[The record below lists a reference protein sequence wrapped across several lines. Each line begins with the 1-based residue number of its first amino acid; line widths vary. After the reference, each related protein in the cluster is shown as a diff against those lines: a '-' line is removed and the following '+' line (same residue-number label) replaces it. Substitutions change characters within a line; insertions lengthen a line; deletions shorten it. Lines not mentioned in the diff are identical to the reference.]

1 MNIELT
7 LEEARVLGSL
17 MEKAVTTP
25 DQYPLTLNA
34 LTNAC
39 NQKSSRS
46 PVMSLD
52 RGVVQRT
59 ARQLDEKHLVSKSE
73 NFKSGVEKYA
83 QRLCNTH
90 LGELQFNDAEYAI
103 VCLLL
108 LRGPQTPGELRTRC
122 SRLHVFEDNQEVTG
136 VLLGLMQREGDPVVT
151 RLPRT
156 AGRLDSAYA
165 HLFSG
170 EIESAPEAED
180 VTTAPPRDS
189 RVGRLESRVTE
200 LERALIELAERLG
213 EEIDLTAASD
223 GLEDAT
229 SSDPHG

>member
-7 LEEARVLGSL
+7 QAEARVLGSL

-25 DQYPLTLNA
+25 EQYPLTLNA

-52 RGVVQRT
+52 RGEVQRT

-122 SRLHVFEDNQEVTG
+122 SRFHVFEDNQEVAE
-136 VLLGLMQREGDPVVT
+136 VLLGLMHREGDPVVA

-156 AGRLDSAYA
+156 AGRLDSEYA
-165 HLFSG
+165 HLFAG
-170 EIESAPEAED
+170 EIESAPEEED
-180 VTTAPPRDS
+180 VATAPGRDS
-189 RVGRLESRVTE
+189 RIGRLESRVTE
-200 LERALIELAERLG
+200 LERTLIELAEKLG
-213 EEIDLTAASD
+213 EKIDLHAASD
-223 GLEDAT
+223 RVEDAT